1 MEEPNAASPK
11 SQFQRGLALHQQGRL
26 KEAERI
32 YRVVLQ
38 QEPTH
43 AGAWYLLGVVALQ
56 SGCFEA
62 AAEWIGNSINLNDQ
76 VADAH
81 SHRAFALR
89 KLGRLDD
96 ALACLDKAI
105 ALEPDNADAHD
116 TRANVLREM
125 GRLDEAMQ
133 GFDRAI
139 ALGPD
144 QPDVHINRGIL
155 LRNLGQIEAA
165 LVSYDRA
172 IALQPGLALAYG
184 NRGNALLDLERSEEA
199 LSSYE
204 TAIALRPDYAEAYAS
219 RGNALLMLGRF
230 AEALSS
236 YDQAIALRPDYAEAY
251 GDRGNALRYL
261 RREQEAL
268 ASYDRAI
275 ALQPEA
281 AGPYYS
287 RGELL
292 RFEDRTDDA
301 VASFEAAVAANR
313 LHGAARLA
321 ACLAQL
327 PILYHGE
334 AEIPI
339 RRQRYLAALARLG
352 AAAEDSAVKRS
363 LAGEIGPP
371 PFYLPYQGENDV
383 VPQSTYG
390 RLVCRILGETNPP
403 APLATRPTPGERI
416 RLGIVSGF
424 FRAHTIFKLFL
435 EGWLTEID
443 RSRFELICF
452 HTSRIAD
459 DVTARAIGLADR
471 FMQGLPSRSAWRKAI
486 SDAAPHVL
494 LYPEVGMDAVAGWL
508 VAQRLAPVQC
518 VSWGHPVTTG
528 MPTVDYFLSSDLM
541 EPPDAETHYT
551 ERLVRLPHLGIHYTP
566 DEHAPPALDHATLGL
581 DPARP
586 VFWSG
591 QTQSKYL
598 PQHDWIFPRIA
609 QMVGPCQFIFV
620 SSVSRTLTEVFRQ
633 RLAAAFTAAGLD
645 AEQYCVI
652 WPKMPHDRYIGAV
665 GLADVTLDTPG
676 WSGGKSTLDFLAQNR
691 AIVTW
696 PGRFMRGRHTAA
708 ILQRIGCKEA
718 IAGSLADY
726 VTIAARLC
734 RDVAW
739 QSQVRESVASRKHR
753 AYRDQGCIR
762 VLEGILTEAVA
773 AS

>member
-1 MEEPNAASPK
+1 MEEPDATSPK
-11 SQFQRGLALHQQGRL
+11 SEFQQGLALHQQGRL

-38 QEPTH
+38 QKPTH
-43 AGAWYLLGVVALQ
+43 AGAWYFLGVVALQ
-56 SGCFEA
+56 SGYFEV
-62 AAEWIGNSINLNDQ
+62 AAELIGNSINFDDQ
-76 VADAH
+76 IADAYR
-81 SHRAFALR
+81 HRAFALR

-105 ALEPDNADAHD
+105 ALEPDNADAHGN
-116 TRANVLREM
+116 RANVLREM

-155 LRNLGQIEAA
+155 LRNLGQTEAA

-172 IALQPGLALAYG
+172 ISLQPRLALAYG

-199 LSSYE
+199 LSSYD
-204 TAIALRPDYAEAYAS
+204 TAIALKSDYAEAYAS

-236 YDQAIALRPDYAEAY
+236 YDKAIALRPDYAEAH

-261 RREQEAL
+261 QREQEAL

-292 RFEDRTDDA
+292 RFEDRTDEA
-301 VASFEAAVAANR
+301 VASFEAAIAANS

-334 AEIPI
+334 AEIPM
-339 RRQRYLAALARLG
+339 RRQRYLAALARLE
-352 AAAEDSAVKRS
+352 AATEDSAVMRS
-363 LAGEIGPP
+363 LAGAIGPP
-371 PFYLPYQGENDV
+371 PFYLPYQGENDA
-383 VPQSTYG
+383 VPQSTYS
-390 RLVCRILGETNPP
+390 RLICRILGEMNPP
-403 APLATRPTPGERI
+403 APLAMRPAPGERI

-435 EGWLTEID
+435 EGWLMEID

-471 FMQGLPSRSAWRKAI
+471 FVQGLPSRSAWRQAI

-494 LYPEVGMDAVAGWL
+494 LYP
-508 VAQRLAPVQC
+508 
-518 VSWGHPVTTG
+518 
-528 MPTVDYFLSSDLM
+528 
-541 EPPDAETHYT
+541 
-551 ERLVRLPHLGIHYTP
+551 
-566 DEHAPPALDHATLGL
+566 
-581 DPARP
+581 
-586 VFWSG
+586 
-591 QTQSKYL
+591 
-598 PQHDWIFPRIA
+598 
-609 QMVGPCQFIFV
+609 
-620 SSVSRTLTEVFRQ
+620 
-633 RLAAAFTAAGLD
+633 
-645 AEQYCVI
+645 
-652 WPKMPHDRYIGAV
+652 
-665 GLADVTLDTPG
+665 
-676 WSGGKSTLDFLAQNR
+676 
-691 AIVTW
+691 
-696 PGRFMRGRHTAA
+696 
-708 ILQRIGCKEA
+708 
-718 IAGSLADY
+718 
-726 VTIAARLC
+726 
-734 RDVAW
+734 
-739 QSQVRESVASRKHR
+739 
-753 AYRDQGCIR
+753 
-762 VLEGILTEAVA
+762 
-773 AS
+773 